1 MKNCLKCNREIFIVN
16 EFDPNAA
23 TQGIKAYKCFECNHP
38 TMTYMCQVCYVKW
51 WTAVASESHTEY
63 DYQIFAESIHVSNEH
78 YSVDLV

>member
-38 TMTYMCQVCYVKW
+38 TMTYMCQVCYVTW
-51 WTAVASESHTEY
+51 WEKMVSISRNER
-63 DYQIFAESIHVSNEH
+63 DYQLFARHIHYSNEH
-78 YSVDLV
+78 QPIDLI